1 MDLPG
6 FICLGSFWRA
16 RIIRSDR
23 RRARRRKGG
32 AKFSNGIHKYFLF
45 LCVLFFF
52 VLFCVLQLT
61 LMTLKPKLRF
71 ASTPAMRLLPNIPSN
86 GSSISIFCKQNRGR
100 GQCGQSNEKC
110 CSILFCAVLPFVFS
124 VQKKRS
130 TTHGGNHSRSSRS
143 TLLRSIQCLARFLV
157 TANGYSAR
165 TLVSLRSLYTKL
177 ALSVRLCLLFVFCI
191 SI

>member
-1 MDLPG
+1 ME
-6 FICLGSFWRA
+6 FISIFCFYV
-16 RIIRSDR
+16 
-23 RRARRRKGG
+23 
-32 AKFSNGIHKYFLF
+32 FCFFFLF
-45 LCVLFFF
+45 FR
-52 VLFCVLQLT
+52 VLQLT

-100 GQCGQSNEKC
+100 GQCGQANEKC

-130 TTHGGNHSRSSRS
+130 TTHGGDHSRSSRS

-177 ALSVRLCLLFVFCI
+177 GLSVRLCLLFVFCI

>member
-1 MDLPG
+1 ME
-6 FICLGSFWRA
+6 FISIFCFYV
-16 RIIRSDR
+16 
-23 RRARRRKGG
+23 
-32 AKFSNGIHKYFLF
+32 FCF
-45 LCVLFFF
+45 FFF
-52 VLFCVLQLT
+52 VFFRVLQLT

-100 GQCGQSNEKC
+100 GQCGQANEKC
-110 CSILFCAVLPFVFS
+110 CSILFFSVLPFVFS

-165 TLVSLRSLYTKL
+165 TLVSLRFLG
-177 ALSVRLCLLFVFCI
+177 SVCCLCFAFPFEFARCFHACNQKPAPAPPRPYYLLLLCF
-191 SI
+191 

>member
-23 RRARRRKGG
+23 KRKKRRRKRG
-32 AKFSNGIHKYFLF
+32 KFSNGIHKYFLF
-45 LCVLFFF
+45 LCIFFF
-52 VLFCVLQLT
+52 LSRVLQLT
-61 LMTLKPKLRF
+61 LMILKPKLRF

-100 GQCGQSNEKC
+100 GQCGQANEKC
-110 CSILFCAVLPFVFS
+110 CSILFFSVLPFVFS
-124 VQKKRS
+124 VKKKVDYTRGS
-130 TTHGGNHSRSSRS
+130 HIRSSRS

-157 TANGYSAR
+157 TANGYGSDSTR
-165 TLVSLRSLYTKL
+165 FTTFSLHQ
-177 ALSVRLCLLFVFCI
+177 AGSVRLLFVFCI